1 MFLPLAK
8 AVFTFVVIVVSLN
21 AVAVPVYA
29 FFAALW
35 LLKTPKAAESLEFW
49 DSPP

>member
-1 MFLPLAK
+1 MTIARNSGGERADEAGWP
-8 AVFTFVVIVVSLN
+8 
-21 AVAVPVYA
+21 
-29 FFAALW
+29 LW